1 MLRRLSD
8 YKFFLFCFQFIL
20 TTLSYAQTFD
30 RVEGIVGLGNLAHN
44 NGVAVA
50 DYDGDND
57 LDIFVVANAVEDSE
71 DITSFSRLY
80 RNNNDGSFTDVTEA
94 SGLVDL
100 LTADEE
106 VQLTLAQQ
114 GYKFSA
120 SWGDYNNDGFPDL
133 FLTYSLKVQLWRN
146 LGNGTFANVTEI
158 SGFDATNDCL
168 NIGATWFDYNNDGY
182 LDIYITDWSRCDSNS
197 IYRNNGGLSFTEVTA
212 SLGLT
217 EVESN
222 YGYTAFPFDV
232 NNDSWMDLIVTNDL
246 EDANYLYINQN
257 GTGFVEDAQ
266 TYGLDNMIDDM
277 AIVISDFDSD
287 GDFDFFIT
295 GIDENALLENNGS
308 NVFSETSSTYGL
320 NPTGWSWGT
329 RFSDF
334 DLDGDEDLFVINGY
348 DFEGRGPEQNVYYR
362 NLHSQGQAMFE
373 DASAALGL
381 NENTESVEV
390 VDFDYDNDGDMDL
403 LVTNGDGSVFFYE
416 NKLLNFDDATTS
428 LNWLKV
434 KLEGTVSNRD
444 AIGTTLTITTA
455 NGTLK
460 RYHSGVGFLGQSL
473 QGLHFGLDDAT
484 EVLTLEVKWPSGL
497 VENYSAIASNS
508 TIKLTEGVG
517 LEVLDILPSQ

>member
-1 MLRRLSD
+1 MLRKLF
-8 YKFFLFCFQFIL
+8 YHKLFFFCFLVAVSIAYKG
-20 TTLSYAQTFD
+20 YAQTFE
-30 RVEGIVGLGNLAHN
+30 RVETIVGLGDLAHN

-71 DITSFSRLY
+71 DFTSFSRLY

-100 LTADEE
+100 LTEEEE

-158 SGFDATNDCL
+158 SGFEATNDCL
-168 NIGATWFDYNNDGY
+168 NIGATWFDYNNDGF
-182 LDIYITDWSRCDSNS
+182 LDIYITDWSGCNSNS
-197 IYRNNGGLSFTEVTA
+197 IYRNNEGLSFTEVTT

-222 YGYTAFPFDV
+222 HSYTPFPFDI
-232 NNDSWMDLIVTNDL
+232 NDDGWMDLIVTNDL
-246 EDANYLYINQN
+246 EDPNYLYINQS
-257 GTGFVEDAQ
+257 GTSFMETAQ

-277 AIVISDFDSD
+277 GIAINDFDLD

-295 GIDENALLENNGS
+295 GIDENALLENNGF
-308 NVFSETSSTYGL
+308 NIFSETSNAYGL
-320 NPTGWSWGT
+320 NSTGWTWGI

-334 DLDGDEDLFVINGY
+334 DLDGDEDLFVVNGY

-362 NLHSQGQAMFE
+362 NLHSQGSAMFE
-373 DASAALGL
+373 DASVELGL
-381 NENTESVEV
+381 NENTESVEAL
-390 VDFDYDNDGDMDL
+390 DFDYDNDGDMDL
-403 LVTNGDGSVFFYE
+403 LVTNNNKECFFYE
-416 NKLLNFDDATTS
+416 NKLLNFDDAETT

-434 KLEGTVSNRD
+434 HLEGTVS
-444 AIGTTLTITTA
+444 
-455 NGTLK
+455 
-460 RYHSGVGFLGQSL
+460 
-473 QGLHFGLDDAT
+473 
-484 EVLTLEVKWPSGL
+484 
-497 VENYSAIASNS
+497 
-508 TIKLTEGVG
+508 
-517 LEVLDILPSQ
+517 